1 MSVIKSVSELMSKPF
16 PEEENIFGLIKV
28 ISIISVFVTFFLYV
42 FQPFGI
48 STLESNKFLFCL
60 GFGSMTF
67 LGALFYE
74 FTIGLLL
81 SYAGFH
87 KRWTFIKW
95 ILNNLGIMLFI
106 ALFNFLFIRWSFFG
120 FVEWALFPTMLY
132 STLMIGVIP
141 LVAYGSFTLIKEESK
156 YQNIAGE
163 INQKNPQAINTQGE
177 TYICNIPVGQIKYIE
192 ALQNYIKI
200 GFVNGAGKLNEQIE
214 RATMKQVDDESGS
227 ASIVRC
233 HRSYMVNQDAII
245 SVKGNA
251 QGLLLSLSDCEK
263 VIPVS
268 RSYVPKFR

>member
-1 MSVIKSVSELMSKPF
+1 MRMPLLKFL
-16 PEEENIFGLIKV
+16 
-28 ISIISVFVTFFLYV
+28 IISSISSIFLLQNITSASEIVFNASKATDSCKDKWTSRGVLDENMF
-42 FQPFGI
+42 
-48 STLESNKFLFCL
+48 
-60 GFGSMTF
+60 
-67 LGALFYE
+67 
-74 FTIGLLL
+74 
-81 SYAGFH
+81 SYCMNQQTDG
-87 KRWTFIKW
+87 
-95 ILNNLGIMLFI
+95 
-106 ALFNFLFIRWSFFG
+106 
-120 FVEWALFPTMLY
+120 Y
-132 STLMIGVIP
+132 
-141 LVAYGSFTLIKEESK
+141 KEAIYLTESK